1 MSITGLPGNIPHQG
15 LKERNPPE
23 LHISKVR
30 APTSTDSGANF
41 DIGDIWIDLLGDD
54 AYILVSKDAGVAV
67 WAIMGG
73 VPGGIQ
79 TINTLPPDGAGDFS
93 ILAGTNLTVVP
104 GVNSITINADGT
116 LSSSF
121 PTDAGTATP
130 LVGVLNVLGG
140 TGIDTAGAGNTV
152 TVNADGTLSSSFPT
166 DAGTATPAL
175 GVLNVLGGPGIDTSA
190 AGNTVTISTAGGG
203 VAIDEIN
210 VDSTTGTGTNPVV
223 PNGAGA
229 VTFTGAQ
236 VAASAFANVININS
250 DLPNQFEAQIQRS
263 SAVAAADTTL
273 NGVSHFDN
281 TQFTVDADGFVQ
293 SIAASIFSWLDIGVP
308 GALALDTGYFVT
320 AIGAYTLPTGTA
332 NGQTVEIVDVVGG
345 GVIVTAPGAQ
355 IIQLQNAA
363 SSAGGTATS
372 TDLGD
377 SLRLKFRLADLT
389 WYACPGIGGNWLL
402 A

>member
-1 MSITGLPGNIPHQG
+1 MAGFDNNVMYADNVDFTGSTSPTAQVTADGELLIGSTVAPNIRVG
-15 LKERNPPE
+15 SL
-23 LHISKVR
+23 
-30 APTSTDSGANF
+30 TSTGGTITITVGA
-41 DIGDIWIDLLGDD
+41 G
-54 AYILVSKDAGVAV
+54 
-67 WAIMGG
+67 
-73 VPGGIQ
+73 
-79 TINTLPPDGAGDFS
+79 TINLD
-93 ILAGTNLTVVP
+93 LAG
-104 GVNSITINADGT
+104 GT
-116 LSSSF
+116 L
-121 PTDAGTATP
+121 
-130 LVGVLNVLGG
+130 
-140 TGIDTAGAGNTV
+140 
-152 TVNADGTLSSSFPT
+152 
-166 DAGTATPAL
+166 
-175 GVLNVLGGPGIDTSA
+175 
-190 AGNTVTISTAGGG
+190 
-203 VAIDEIN
+203 AIDEIN
-210 VDSTTGTGTNPVV
+210 VDSTSGTGTNPVV
-223 PNGAGA
+223 PTAAGA